1 MTSRAF
7 KVVLAAAALLCG
19 AVHAQEFPSRP
30 IKWVVPFLPGTSPD
44 LTVRIVAEGMT
55 PLLKQPIVIENK
67 PGAAGNLGAQQ
78 AARSPADGYT
88 WVYSSS
94 PMASSMV
101 MYQKPGFDV
110 MKDFT
115 HIGHI
120 AAADSLLVVNPAL
133 GINSLKELVE
143 HAKKNPGKMSF
154 ASGGVGSPAHLSA
167 EMILNAAGA
176 EAVHVPFKG
185 ASESVNAVI
194 GKQVEFAMV
203 IFAVGQQHVQSGKLK
218 ALAVSGPKRNPRL
231 PNVPTLMESGVP
243 VTLVSFG
250 GLSVPA
256 GTPKPITERI
266 GAAFNQALKTPEVK
280 AKLEALGS
288 MPATSTP
295 EEYAAMLKAEID
307 LTAKMMKAAKIEQQ

>member
-7 KVVLAAAALLCG
+7 KAVLAAAALLCG
-19 AVHAQEFPSRP
+19 AAHAQEFPSRP

>member
-7 KVVLAAAALLCG
+7 KAVLAAAALLCG
-19 AVHAQEFPSRP
+19 AVHAQDFPSRP

-44 LTVRIVAEGMT
+44 LTVRIVAEGMA

-243 VTLVSFG
+243 VTLISFG

>member
-7 KVVLAAAALLCG
+7 KAVLAAAALLCG

>member
-7 KVVLAAAALLCG
+7 KAVLAAAALLCG
-19 AVHAQEFPSRP
+19 AAHAQDFPNRP

-143 HAKKNPGKMSF
+143 YAKKNPGKMSF

-231 PNVPTLMESGVP
+231 PNVPTLAESGVP
-243 VTLVSFG
+243 VTLISFG

-256 GTPKPITERI
+256 GTPKPIAERI
-266 GAAFNQALKTPEVK
+266 ATAFNQALTTPEVK

-295 EEYAAMLKAEID
+295 EEYSAMLKAEID

>member
-7 KVVLAAAALLCG
+7 KAVLAAAALLCG

-218 ALAVSGPKRNPRL
+218 ALAVSGPNRNPRL

>member
-7 KVVLAAAALLCG
+7 MAALAATALLCG
-19 AVHAQEFPSRP
+19 AAHAQDFPSRP

-44 LTVRIVAEGMT
+44 LTVRIVAEGMA
-55 PLLKQPIVIENK
+55 PLLKQPIVVENK

-120 AAADSLLVVNPAL
+120 TTADSLLIVNPAS
-133 GINSLKELVE
+133 GINSMQELVE
-143 HAKKNPGKMSF
+143 YGKKNPGKMSF
-154 ASGGVGSPAHLSA
+154 ASGGVGSPAHLGA
-167 EMILNAAGA
+167 EMILSAAGV

-185 ASESVNAVI
+185 ASESTNAVI

-203 IFAVGQQHVQSGKLK
+203 IFSVGQPHVQSGKLK

-231 PNVPTLMESGVP
+231 PNVPTLTESGVP
-243 VTLVSFG
+243 VTMVSFG

-266 GAAFNQALKTPEVK
+266 GAALNQALTTPEVK
-280 AKLEALGS
+280 AKLELLGGTQ
-288 MPATSTP
+288 ATSTP
-295 EEYAAMLKAEID
+295 EEYAAMLRAEIA

>member
-7 KVVLAAAALLCG
+7 KAVLAAAALLCG
-19 AVHAQEFPSRP
+19 AAHAQEFPSRP

-218 ALAVSGPKRNPRL
+218 ALAVSGPNRNPRL

>member
-7 KVVLAAAALLCG
+7 KAVLAAAALLCG
-19 AVHAQEFPSRP
+19 AVHAQDFPNRP

-44 LTVRIVAEGMT
+44 LTVRIVAEGMA

-243 VTLVSFG
+243 VTLISFG